1 MNIFKHALKI
11 ANFTIFSMCM
21 VLTYQLAAKG
31 LHLAALWVFFM
42 SMLIMVGLPESLRR
56 RKCELTLMKKA
67 LIATV
72 DKITSSDELVKEL
85 AINQVLYAQMSKISV
100 LQSEMIGDVN
110 MVILKGLGSGDHADA
125 VNKSFEIMQEA
136 SDKLDLLKQTD
147 VMNNE

>member
-1 MNIFKHALKI
+1 MNIFKHVLKI

-21 VLTYQLAAKG
+21 VLTYQLADKG

-67 LIATV
+67 LIATA

-85 AINQVLYAQMSKISV
+85 ARNQVLYAQMSKISA
-100 LQSEMIGDVN
+100 LQSEMLGDVN
-110 MVILKGLGSGDHADA
+110 MEILRGLGSGDPTDA
-125 VNKSFEIMQEA
+125 VNKSFEVMQEA
-136 SDKLDLLKQTD
+136 SAKLDLLKKTEE
-147 VMNNE
+147 MNNE